1 MTRESVSHGTHNPAF
16 RGGETVR
23 PGGLGT
29 TIITVTTMTTPTAGT
44 G

>member
-1 MTRESVSHGTHNPAF
+1 MRRETVSHGAHKPAF

-23 PGGLGT
+23 PGGLGA
-29 TIITVTTMTTPTAGT
+29 TIITITTMTTPTAGT